1 MISIKKI
8 RDLIKLGGSGNIAKR
23 YLVMNSFDGAL
34 TALGL
39 IIGNWLVG
47 IKDPRVLIVGGLGA
61 SIAMGVSGAFGAYL
75 TETAVKKEEMAVYE
89 SAMLESF
96 EDTVID
102 EASAFSSYFVA
113 FIDGFSPF
121 MAASISFFPFILV
134 MFFTLDINIAYM
146 ASFVLTG
153 FSLFSLG
160 TYLGKISKTN
170 LYINGLKMILAGFI
184 VGILV
189 LIIEFASKIH

>member
-1 MISIKKI
+1 
-8 RDLIKLGGSGNIAKR
+8 LIQLGGSGDIAKR

-47 IKDPRVLIVGGLGA
+47 IKDPRVLIVAGLGA
-61 SIAMGVSGAFGAYL
+61 SMAMGVSGAFGAYL
-75 TETAVKKEEMAVYE
+75 TEAAVKKEEMAEYQ
-89 SAMLESF
+89 SAMLETF
-96 EDTVID
+96 EDTVVD
-102 EASAFSSYFVA
+102 EAAAFSSYFVA

-121 MAASISFFPFILV
+121 LAASISFFPFILV
-134 MFFTLDINIAYM
+134 LFFSLDINTAYL

-153 FSLFSLG
+153 FSLFFLG

-170 LYINGLKMILAGFI
+170 LYVNGFKMIIAGLI
-184 VGILV
+184 VGLLV
-189 LIIEFASKIH
+189 LFIEFISKVP